1 MTNDNYESDTKNE
14 NKYDSDIKN
23 EKIDKPDEMRE
34 SVESYYRRRYPG
46 AAPFNL
52 CGPEQNQLV
61 PATQEATMYEGDE
74 TPSREELT
82 LLNEEWSVGKTIGQG
97 QFGTVYHAYSSKGR
111 GGGSNGNHAAA
122 KIYHGH
128 STSSN
133 LFDAE
138 SVFEAEKEALSS
150 IDHPRVLGIIDSF
163 KVPDPY
169 DREQKKPVIV
179 ADYVPGPTLE
189 HVIRAR
195 EPMEEDR
202 ASLLVSRIGE
212 GIAYMQE
219 RQGIAHKDLGPQNV
233 KIKEG
238 DEPVILDFGM
248 ARHITEE
255 LQTQFIRS
263 RIVGKEFRQYYVPPE
278 VDAGISTL
286 NTDLYSLSMIWRDLL
301 LGRFGG
307 LTLKDHELRGIN
319 PDVRVLIQR
328 NLSLEYKHRS
338 PDAKTFLE
346 GLERILGNSVQIVK
360 PEPETQEQPSTEV
373 AETEGKDVSSGW
385 SIERQDTGNLLA
397 VRQGGRYSG
406 IVIPIF
412 EKGKDVYEKV
422 KNHGEN
428 TREIFSHT
436 DMDSKMIDE
445 EVRGATRTYLQH
457 LAQENPTNSALSE
470 LAGGEQSLEEA
481 VRGVRKIK
489 NRDERNARADEIA
502 EILFNVNMAGL
513 EDLLYISSTKEC
525 APRVAYVFSPIGSP
539 IHLYRRKIS
548 IPKRARKMDSLLG
561 FPESPKKLE
570 DRVGEGDVSLT
581 GMEKGAI
588 GIKSIFWGSMG
599 GIALGALTDILL
611 GPEFAGATA
620 GAGLFGA
627 GLGDYYFLTKRKLKQ
642 KRLEGE
648 VGEPEMPVAAG
659 WYVYPKDA
667 DTAKGLMKRVAPPAG
682 LKNKLLRRKFVN
694 DDGNVELGYHRVSSA
709 NGGGIKITL
718 NGSEELAEPFYKAM
732 REDLD
737 WLTSRRFGPLAEQS
751 EQEIEV
757 ISGGG

>member
-319 PDVRVLIQR
+319 PDARELIQR

-346 GLERILGNSVQIVK
+346 GLERILGNPIRAQTLVRKRQDFIMRDESLNKLRFSSLDELTGLKKGDRVIFLGMSQDDEFDMTSRFLESEMEVGQEYLVLEVPDSDLNTHLTIEDGKGESVGFGCSYFGNYLLAR
-360 PEPETQEQPSTEV
+360 EPTREV
-373 AETEGKDVSSGW
+373 AEVGEDGENLPSEYSIRDNGDGTWILRMPKPSRGNDTASILRQFDEGKDVHET
-385 SIERQDTGNLLA
+385 IKNLRDKIA
-397 VRQGGRYSG
+397 NQFGYSQSVLPEG
-406 IVIPIF
+406 
-412 EKGKDVYEKV
+412 
-422 KNHGEN
+422 
-428 TREIFSHT
+428 
-436 DMDSKMIDE
+436 SKMPDYLE
-445 EVRGATRTYLQH
+445 AESQLTRVCLQY

-470 LAGGEQSLEEA
+470 LASGKNPEQLYEEVKAGKPSRLQHGTNLFFRHPDLARFEYKQARKEYDEKVGQLEEIA
-481 VRGVRKIK
+481 SGVKGALGGIFDRYPYGLFVGFWVGGGLG
-489 NRDERNARADEIA
+489 IA
-502 EILFNVNMAGL
+502 TAAYLFGNPGGIY
-513 EDLLYISSTKEC
+513 DLLVPAGGIFG
-525 APRVAYVFSPIGSP
+525 AVAGSNFQRY
-539 IHLYRRKIS
+539 LERRKLLEKITE
-548 IPKRARKMDSLLG
+548 MDSWNLT
-561 FPESPKKLE
+561 PESPKKLE
-570 DRVGEGDVSLT
+570 DRVGEGDV
-581 GMEKGAI
+581 
-588 GIKSIFWGSMG
+588 
-599 GIALGALTDILL
+599 
-611 GPEFAGATA
+611 
-620 GAGLFGA
+620 
-627 GLGDYYFLTKRKLKQ
+627 GDKLI
-642 KRLEGE
+642 E
-648 VGEPEMPVAAG
+648 
-659 WYVYPKDA
+659 
-667 DTAKGLMKRVAPPAG
+667 
-682 LKNKLLRRKFVN
+682 
-694 DDGNVELGYHRVSSA
+694 
-709 NGGGIKITL
+709 GGG
-718 NGSEELAEPFYKAM
+718 EE
-732 REDLD
+732 
-737 WLTSRRFGPLAEQS
+737 
-751 EQEIEV
+751 
-757 ISGGG
+757 